1 MGKLILSLDGGG
13 VRGAATTQFLTR
25 VDAELADQSPGASLY
40 SCVDLFAGT
49 STGSIIALGLAV
61 SRLKIEDIND
71 LYNDQNA
78 QQIFTENKGIFEID
92 GVNAPK
98 YEADDKTRVLKSKL
112 GSSTL
117 GTIANGKVVIVVSY
131 NVEQRTPT
139 VFKSTK
145 TDHLGLLVYDVADA
159 SSAAPTYFP
168 TKGMAIPSGSTAGH
182 WLIDGGVVANNPT
195 MCAISEAR
203 RLWPNIPMDDIRVLS
218 VGTGSMTRK
227 INGPK
232 SRKWGSIGWFTQG
245 HILDVLTDE
254 RIVAYQ
260 AMNILSEGNYIR
272 VNAELRKQT
281 GLANPPDDSMDDV
294 SRANIEKLRALGN
307 YWFDRYGEHAV
318 RLILGNYNGRSLDRL
333 DPSTSQPLVNG

>member
-13 VRGAATTQFLTR
+13 VRGAATTQFLAR
-25 VDAELADQSPGASLY
+25 VEAELVKQDPAASLY

-61 SRLKIEDIND
+61 SRLKISQINA
-71 LYNDQNA
+71 LYNVENA

-98 YEADDKTRVLKSKL
+98 YEADDKTRVLQSKL
-112 GSSTL
+112 CNSTL
-117 GTIANGKVVIVVSY
+117 GDIAGEKHVVVVAY
-131 NVEQRTPT
+131 NVEQRTPI

-145 TDHLGLLVYDVADA
+145 SDHRGLRAYDVADA

-168 TKGMAIPSGSTAGH
+168 TKGMTVPSGSSAEH

-203 RLWPNIPMDDIRVLS
+203 RLWPDVPMDDIKVLS

-232 SRKWGSIGWFTQG
+232 SRKWGSVGWFAQG

-260 AMNILSEGNYIR
+260 AMNILSDGNYIR
-272 VNAELRKQT
+272 VNAELRTQA
-281 GLANPPDDSMDDV
+281 GMDDPPDDAMDDV

-307 YWFDRYGEHAV
+307 YWFDCYGQQAV
-318 RLILGNYNGRSLDRL
+318 RLILGNYEGRSLDRI
-333 DPSTSQPLVNG
+333 DPSTSKPLVNG

>member
-13 VRGAATTQFLTR
+13 VRGAATTQFLAR
-25 VDAELADQSPGASLY
+25 VEAELANQDPAASLY

-61 SRLKIEDIND
+61 SRLKIGQINA
-71 LYNDQNA
+71 LYNVENA

-98 YEADDKTRVLKSKL
+98 YEAGDKTRVLQSKL
-112 GSSTL
+112 GNNTL
-117 GTIANGKVVIVVSY
+117 GDIADGKHVVVVSY

-145 TDHLGLLVYDVADA
+145 SDHLGLRVYDVADA

-203 RLWPNIPMDDIRVLS
+203 RLWPDVPMDVIRVLS
-218 VGTGSMTRK
+218 VGTGCMTRK

-232 SRKWGSIGWFTQG
+232 SRKWGSIGWFAQG

-260 AMNILSEGNYIR
+260 AMNILSDGNYIR
-272 VNAELRKQT
+272 VNAELRKQA
-281 GLANPPDDSMDDV
+281 GLDHPPDDAMDDV

-307 YWFDRYGEHAV
+307 YWFDCYGKQAV
-318 RLILGNYNGRSLDRL
+318 GLILGNYDGRSLDRV
-333 DPSTSQPLVNG
+333 DPSTSKPLISG